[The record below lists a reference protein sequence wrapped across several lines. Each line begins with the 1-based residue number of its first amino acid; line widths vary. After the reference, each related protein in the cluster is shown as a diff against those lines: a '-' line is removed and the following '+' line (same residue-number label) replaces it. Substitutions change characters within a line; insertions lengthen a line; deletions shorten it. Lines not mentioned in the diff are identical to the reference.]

1 MENIWT
7 KINDEMPTY
16 VKSLC
21 EKYKLFCVKI
31 SPLKTAIVGKEFAL
45 IITIDRF
52 DTDVFYVY
60 KEGKNMILYSCGNYF
75 AEKYNEEDR
84 VNLLCGSGAD
94 ILVRNDII
102 VTTNGLISKWGD
114 VLEGKREWI
123 DKYKKSSRYSVG
135 RLADAE
141 VKKLETYLII
151 L

>member
-7 KINDEMPTY
+7 KINDEIPIYMKY
-16 VKSLC
+16 LC
-21 EKYKLFCVKI
+21 EKYNLFCAKI
-31 SPLKTAIVGKEFAL
+31 CPLKTAIVGKGFAL

-60 KEGKNMILYSCGNYF
+60 KEGKDTILFSCGNYF

-135 RLADAE
+135 RLPDVE
-141 VKKLETYLII
+141 LKKIESYF
-151 L
+151 

>member
-7 KINDEMPTY
+7 KINDEIPTY
-16 VKSLC
+16 IKSLC
-21 EKYKLFCVKI
+21 EKYKLLCIKI
-31 SPLKTAIVGKEFAL
+31 SPLKTAIVGRGFAL
-45 IITIDRF
+45 IIAIDRF
-52 DTDVFYVY
+52 DTDIFYVY

-75 AEKYNEEDR
+75 AEKYNQEDR
-84 VNLLCGSGAD
+84 VNLLSGSGAD

-135 RLADAE
+135 RLQDIE
-141 VKKLETYLII
+141 INKIEPYI
-151 L
+151 